1 MEIMSVSISKFKEH
15 TAEIYEAYKETWKE
29 YSKEFVEATDVKYY
43 WGYQEQEDGVY
54 YFSVNMFPSA
64 EKRDAWGA
72 TYDAEGGQKEFNK
85 LFEEK
90 IGMSAEEAE
99 EGKEMEINLYGMAI
113 SLTNE

>member
-1 MEIMSVSISKFKEH
+1 MSVSISNFKQH
-15 TAEIYEAYKETWKE
+15 TAEIYEAYKETWTE
-29 YSKEFVEATDVKYY
+29 YSKEFVDATDVKYY

-64 EKRDAWGA
+64 EKRDAQGA